1 LLSQKIFSE
10 EQEYGARRSK
20 KISGEEDEGTAVR
33 KVNAIL
39 SGR

>member
-1 LLSQKIFSE
+1 MVR
-10 EQEYGARRSK
+10 RRSK

>member
-1 LLSQKIFSE
+1 MV
-10 EQEYGARRSK
+10 RRKSK